1 MPGLDIAMAIPDLW
15 QHEAVRLLR
24 EGTDVVVHAPTGAGK
39 TFIFEMLVPS
49 LRGQAVFTVPTRALA
64 NDKLAEWRAR
74 GWDVGIS
81 TGDVAENLGAK
92 VVVAT
97 LETQKGAFLRRTG
110 PRLLVIDEYQLL
122 SDERRGVNYEL
133 CIALAPPGT
142 QLLLL
147 SGSVENP
154 QSVTDWL
161 TRLGRA
167 AALVR
172 HVERPVPLEEVLAQ
186 DLRAPIPPSVVG
198 FWPKLVARAL
208 AAGLGPLLIFAPR
221 RKAAEEMAAAL
232 ASNLP
237 SFGNPL
243 MLSPEQT
250 SLAGEKL
257 ARALASRVAW
267 HHSGLSYAL
276 RAGLI
281 EPLAKRG
288 HLRVVVATMGLAAG
302 INFSMRTVLV
312 AGTSYQSGY
321 RLCELRPDELLQ
333 MFGRAGRRGLDDT
346 GYVLTTTDL
355 PRLFDAHPQRLR
367 RASPVDWPSFIAVM
381 QAAVE
386 KGEDPCLAA
395 VELTER
401 LFSNQRVVVGFED
414 ALAKK
419 GQPLFPCG
427 LMVDTERARLVRR
440 FDVEMLNSRGEW
452 EVQPKQAVR
461 VALGDALIFE
471 NDRWRP
477 ALSLAATLTGVGS
490 GNLCRLPAERGRKI
504 YGREWIVATIREGRI
519 RPTQPVRKQ
528 LREAG
533 LRETRHFAEAEF
545 FEKVRPILEAGVK
558 IGKLAKLAVRGQ
570 QMVAWIS
577 FADESTEA
585 FRDRFGAGL
594 IRPPTRRELPEVCRD
609 CPYRPECEA
618 RKPTMTP
625 AMAWRSLGLLEPDG
639 RPTLRGRV
647 FSFFNHG
654 EGLAV
659 AAALERDD
667 YPVEDIVYDLA
678 DIRAGH
684 RFAGDDSPYGGRLG
698 FVCQQT
704 YSRADFPGYLEM
716 GVPVGF
722 GNGAGDVMRELSLSG
737 GNRSRL
743 LTEELRL
750 GDIERAQLEWRSLL
764 RQLVAAPALEWPRWI
779 DLQTAARIVLESV
792 AAKTPR
798 PPFPALSGDQTQRY
812 GKGGSFVQL

>member
-1 MPGLDIAMAIPDLW
+1 MSGLDIAMAIPDLW
-15 QHEAVRLLR
+15 QQDAVRLLR
-24 EGTDVVVHAPTGAGK
+24 DGLDVVVHAPTGAGK

-81 TGDVAENLGAK
+81 TGDIAENLNAK
-92 VVVAT
+92 VIVAT
-97 LETQKGAFLRRTG
+97 LETQKGAFLRKTG

-154 QSVTDWL
+154 QVVTDWL
-161 TRLGRA
+161 KRLGRRA
-167 AALVR
+167 VLIQHA
-172 HVERPVPLEEVLAQ
+172 ERPVPLEEVLAQ
-186 DLRAPIPPSVVG
+186 DLRAPISPSIAG

-237 SFGNPL
+237 SWDPL
-243 MLSPEQT
+243 TLSPEQMA
-250 SLAGEKL
+250 LAGEKL
-257 ARALASRVAW
+257 ARALSGRVAW

-302 INFSMRTVLV
+302 INFSMRSVLV
-312 AGTSYQSGY
+312 AGTSYQSGF
-321 RLCELRPDELLQ
+321 RHVELRPDELLQ
-333 MFGRAGRRGLDDT
+333 MFGRAGRRGLDEV

-355 PRLFDAHPQRLR
+355 PRLFDSHPQRLR
-367 RASPVDWPSFIAVM
+367 RAAPLDWPSFIAVM

-386 KGEDPCLAA
+386 RDEDPCAAA
-395 VELTER
+395 VEVTGR
-401 LFSNQRVVVGFED
+401 LFSAQRIAVGYED
-414 ALAKK
+414 ALQKK
-419 GQPLFPCG
+419 ATFPCG
-427 LMVDTERARLVRR
+427 LMADTERARLVRR
-440 FDVEMLNSRGEW
+440 FDVEMFNSRGEW
-452 EVQPKQAVR
+452 ELQPKQAEH
-461 VALGDALIFE
+461 ATLGDALIFE

-477 ALSLAATLTGVGS
+477 ALSLAATLTGIGT
-490 GNLCRLPAERGRKI
+490 GNLCKLPSLRGRKI
-504 YGREWIVATIREGRI
+504 YGREWIAATVRDGVI

-533 LRETRHFAEAEF
+533 FRETRQFSEEEF
-545 FEKVRPILEAGVK
+545 FEKVRPILEARIK
-558 IGKLAKLAVRGQ
+558 TGKLVELTIRLQHV
-570 QMVAWIS
+570 VARIS
-577 FADESTEA
+577 YADEPTEA
-585 FRDRFGAGL
+585 FRDRLGAYL
-594 IRPPTRRELPEVCRD
+594 ILPPTRRELPEVCRD
-609 CPYRPECEA
+609 CPHRPDCEA
-618 RKPTMTP
+618 RKPDMTP
-625 AMAWRSLGLLEPDG
+625 AMAWRSLGLVEPDG
-639 RPTLRGRV
+639 KPTLRGRV

-654 EGLAV
+654 EGLAI

-667 YPVEDIVYDLA
+667 YPIEDVVYDLA

-698 FVCQQT
+698 FVCQQA
-704 YSRADFPGYLEM
+704 YRRMDFPGYLEM

-722 GNGAGDVMRELSLSG
+722 GNGAGEIMRELALYG
-737 GNRSRL
+737 GNRNRF
-743 LTEELRL
+743 LTEELRP

-764 RQLVAAPALEWPRWI
+764 RQVVAAPPLEWQRWI
-779 DLQTAARIVLESV
+779 DLQTAARIVLESAV
-792 AAKTPR
+792 GKSVRAA
-798 PPFPALSGDQTQRY
+798 FPALSGDQMQRY
-812 GKGGSFVQL
+812 GKALPQL